1 MYLLSTLNAMLLQI
15 LQHTPPWVFA
25 LFVVLLIFGY
35 LQSRPR
41 NIGWAR
47 VAILPVALVGL
58 ALSGIWAAFG
68 PAPLAF
74 ACWLAAIAVSVLA
87 NRFVR
92 WPRQV
97 RFSAQS
103 RQFTVEGSWLPL
115 AVMMVIFFTRYAVS
129 VAMAMEPSLKA
140 TPPFVAGVSFAYGL
154 MSGAFLARAV
164 RILQSALKQA
174 RE

>member
-1 MYLLSTLNAMLLQI
+1 MLLQV
-15 LQHTPPWVFA
+15 LQRTPLWVFA
-25 LFVVLLIFGY
+25 LFVALLFLGY

-41 NIGWAR
+41 EIGWTR
-47 VAILPVALVGL
+47 VAVLPVVLVGL

-92 WPRQV
+92 WPSQV
-97 RFSAQS
+97 RYSAQTH
-103 RQFTVEGSWLPL
+103 QFSVKGSWLPL
-115 AVMMVIFFTRYAVS
+115 AVMMLIFFTRYAVN

-140 TPPFVAGVSFAYGL
+140 TPPFVAGVSFTYGL
-154 MSGAFLARAV
+154 MSGAFLARAL
-164 RILQSALKQA
+164 RILQFAHQEASA
-174 RE
+174 